1 VRDLTRLELVTEAV
15 RAALEEL
22 ARTAAHALEGLAGD
36 DWGRRYGRP
45 VRLGKNPTRP
55 KTRMNDA
62 GADACRL
69 IGHLAT
75 SYPDLLRG
83 PQVEALRQILV
94 QNYYRDPAG
103 QLRWRDDE
111 GDAGLPPSAV
121 RIVSP
126 CDLAA
131 RYSRRGQVTRW
142 TGYLAHVTETCA
154 EDSPNV
160 ITDVATMPATS
171 DDTAAVKGIHDRLA
185 HRGLLPTGHL
195 VDGGCTSLVHME
207 RAGRVHQVTLTGPL
221 PGNRTRQ
228 HRDQDGYARDDFRI
242 DYNRREVTCPQG
254 QVSKGWHGPY
264 PTSSPD
270 AAPLIVARFTK
281 AQCQPCPA
289 RAACTTSSDGK
300 RTVGFP
306 PRELYE
312 LQVRNRADQQDPAW
326 HKRYAVRSGIEGT
339 VCEFAH
345 GHGMRHCRYRGQP
358 KAHLQHVLTAIAVN
372 IERLS
377 QLTPGEK
384 PAQRPPTAFQDYLD
398 QHDIQRLRSWRAV
411 S

>member
-1 VRDLTRLELVTEAV
+1 
-15 RAALEEL
+15 
-22 ARTAAHALEGLAGD
+22 
-36 DWGRRYGRP
+36 
-45 VRLGKNPTRP
+45 
-55 KTRMNDA
+55 
-62 GADACRL
+62 
-69 IGHLAT
+69 
-75 SYPDLLRG
+75 
-83 PQVEALRQILV
+83 
-94 QNYYRDPAG
+94 
-103 QLRWRDDE
+103 
-111 GDAGLPPSAV
+111 
-121 RIVSP
+121 
-126 CDLAA
+126 
-131 RYSRRGQVTRW
+131 
-142 TGYLAHVTETCA
+142 
-154 EDSPNV
+154 
-160 ITDVATMPATS
+160 MPATS
-171 DDTAAVKGIHDRLA
+171 ADTSAVADIHARLE
-185 HRGLLPTGHL
+185 HRGLLPGEHL
-195 VDGGCTSLVHME
+195 VDGGYTSLVHME
-207 RAGRVHQVTLTGPL
+207 RAGREHQVTLVGPL

-228 HRDQDGYARDDFRI
+228 HRDQDGYARDDFRV
-242 DYNRREVTCPQG
+242 DYDRREVTCPQG

-289 RAACTTSSDGK
+289 RAACTTSGDGK

-326 HKRYAVRSGIEGT
+326 HKRYAVRSGVEGT
-339 VCEFAH
+339 VCELAR

-377 QLTPGEK
+377 QLPPGEN
-384 PAQRPPTAFQDYLD
+384 PAPRPPTAFQEYLD